1 MGIFYTAPSSNLRSV
16 NEVYFGE
23 SKELND
29 ITEQIGKIRAKY
41 KYSSK
46 YFSKV
51 NTDPELL
58 KLNRMFEEFFG
69 FETFCIVLEETT
81 QYNAYTF
88 PVSSAIGAKT
98 GKDAIETTK
107 HGFRF
112 KKKCG
117 LNLFMVVNA
126 GIFLGNV
133 FSDRE
138 VLAIML
144 HEIGHS
150 FSASLHP
157 TCTFA
162 SYVYKANNL
171 AVLIMA
177 PIHLLIGN
185 SQAVFSSSN
194 AFRGWANRT
203 AKKIKEDHPELN
215 DMLHSIKGF
224 AGIISDAFTN
234 IVMGSSVAIT
244 ILNPIGSFL
253 SSVYNNI
260 AGLFKNPMRLFQ
272 TIFGYKDEQIADNF
286 ATLYG
291 YGPDLSTAFQKMEE
305 EGYGIGALKMT
316 KKMPLIGHMYDL
328 FSLPTNMLCSL
339 MDPHPNTAGR
349 MDSQLKYLKTEMRN
363 QAMDPKMK
371 KQILEDIKKIEE
383 TIDETYHSAM
393 SDDPDYFS
401 KSYSAILLTLCN
413 GDVRNVFDNPPNKQI
428 DRIANDTKI

>member
-1 MGIFYTAPSSNLRSV
+1 MGIYYSAPSQSIRPV

-23 SKELND
+23 SKELTE
-29 ITEQIGKIRAKY
+29 ITEQIGKVRAKY

-46 YFSKV
+46 YFSKA
-51 NTDPELL
+51 NTDPDLL

-88 PVSSAIGAKT
+88 PVSSALGAKT

-126 GIFLGNV
+126 GVFFGNE

-194 AFRGWANRT
+194 QLRGWANRT
-203 AKKIKEDHPELN
+203 TKKIKEDNPEMN
-215 DMLHSIKGF
+215 DMFHSLKGLS
-224 AGIISDAFTN
+224 GIIMDAFTN
-234 IVMGSSVAIT
+234 IMVGSSIAVT
-244 ILNPIGSFL
+244 IFNPIGSFI
-253 SSVYNNI
+253 SSVYSSAVALI
-260 AGLFKNPMRLFQ
+260 KQPMRLFQ
-272 TIFGYKDEQIADNF
+272 TMFGYKDEQIADNF

-291 YGPDLSTAFQKMEE
+291 YGSDLSTALQKMEE
-305 EGYGIGALKMT
+305 GGYGIGALKIA
-316 KKMPLIGHMYDL
+316 KQIPLIGHMYDL

-349 MDSQLKYLKTEMRN
+349 MDSQLKYLKNEMKN
-363 QAMDPKMK
+363 QSMDPKMK
-371 KQILEDIKKIEE
+371 KRVLEDIKKIER

-401 KSYSAILLTLCN
+401 KSYSAILLTLCG
-413 GDVRNVFDNPPNKQI
+413 GDIRNVFDNPQNKRF
-428 DRIANDTKI
+428 DSIANKTKI